1 MQFEEDASMILLS
14 AASLLE
20 RRGWTQG
27 VSFDVRSKSF
37 DLVGAMAC
45 SAGVT
50 QRALGK
56 SDLFAL
62 DLVASARRSAVLF
75 AWEALEI
82 KLDTDPESW
91 NDTKGRTASEVIS
104 LLCTVSTEIAIRSEF
119 MKSFH

>member
-1 MQFEEDASMILLS
+1 MILLS

-62 DLVASARRSAVLF
+62 DLVAPARRSAILF